1 MLKSKKKRPPDKRKP
16 SLLVPSRVDKVDCP
30 KGINIIS
37 VNYFWEFVKCL
48 GEKDGQIAFEA
59 LS

>member
-1 MLKSKKKRPPDKRKP
+1 MKIKEKPPQTKEKASLSML
-16 SLLVPSRVDKVDCP
+16 DKVDCP